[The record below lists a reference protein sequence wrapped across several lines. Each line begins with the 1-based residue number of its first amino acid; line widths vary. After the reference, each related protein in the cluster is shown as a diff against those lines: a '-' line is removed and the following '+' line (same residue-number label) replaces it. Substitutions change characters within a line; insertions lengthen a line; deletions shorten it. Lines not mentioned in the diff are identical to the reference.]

1 MAWDVLCNYLDLE
14 FCFRKE
20 EAAQQVHK
28 LLISAVARVDY
39 CNHSRVIAPSQ
50 NGGALPRLTPNYG
63 SEYNGDYGYRVV
75 SWVDWD
81 DTVGTSNV
89 NFDKF
94 CTWAQ
99 LKDLLD
105 DILDFDIR

>member
-39 CNHSRVIAPSQ
+39 CNHSHRTRMVEPCHV
-50 NGGALPRLTPNYG
+50 LPQTMAA
-63 SEYNGDYGYRVV
+63 SI
-75 SWVDWD
+75 
-81 DTVGTSNV
+81 VGISSFV
-89 NFDKF
+89 
-94 CTWAQ
+94 A
-99 LKDLLD
+99 
-105 DILDFDIR
+105 IG